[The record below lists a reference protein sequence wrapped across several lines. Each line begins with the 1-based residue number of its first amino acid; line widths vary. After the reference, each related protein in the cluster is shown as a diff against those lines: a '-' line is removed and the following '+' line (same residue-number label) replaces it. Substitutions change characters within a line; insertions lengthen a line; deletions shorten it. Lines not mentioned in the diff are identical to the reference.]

1 MYNVCL
7 GIREAVGLGDADADA
22 DTGMRV
28 RVRGRVAPPPER
40 AETRAFLAGQAGNF
54 SAVCEELFGVDVFG
68 L

>member
-1 MYNVCL
+1 M
-7 GIREAVGLGDADADA
+7 GLGGADSDA

-28 RVRGRVAPPPER
+28 RGSEVAPPPER